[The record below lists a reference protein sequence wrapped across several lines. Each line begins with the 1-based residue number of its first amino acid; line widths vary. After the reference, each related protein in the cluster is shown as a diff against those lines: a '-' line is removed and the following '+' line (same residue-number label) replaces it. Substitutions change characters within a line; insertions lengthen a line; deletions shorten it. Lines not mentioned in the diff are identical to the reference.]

1 MHFVYHSQQRSFYS
15 HLRSAPCCYKGLNAS
30 SRTLM
35 ECKYNCTL
43 LSPAAVKPCAPPAQG
58 WALFRPAAHT
68 QPPSGR
74 THVPFIPPCSGM
86 VPCSGSALWPAVA
99 HVTQRHHCLPA
110 ASLLK
115 LYQSIATC
123 NGSGVC
129 WPRRYANTSSGF
141 KSCSWGASSV
151 ALHYCT
157 SEDKP
162 KHSLTDYFRLSIKA
176 QNQTSPKQ

>member
-1 MHFVYHSQQRSFYS
+1 MHFIYHSQQRSFYG
-15 HLRSAPCCYKGLNAS
+15 HLRSAPCCYKGLNVS

-43 LSPAAVKPCAPPAQG
+43 LSPAAVKPCAPPALFLLLRDG
-58 WALFRPAAHT
+58 HCSALQR
-68 QPPSGR
+68 R
-74 THVPFIPPCSGM
+74 PCSRM
-86 VPCSGSALWPAVA
+86 VPCSGSTLWPAVA
-99 HVTQRHHCLPA
+99 HMTQRHHCLPA

-151 ALHYCT
+151 APHYC
-157 SEDKP
+157 
-162 KHSLTDYFRLSIKA
+162 A
-176 QNQTSPKQ
+176 